1 MALKPLWSL
10 IAGLI
15 WFQVQRIC
23 VGILESAVL
32 FRNGTRKRIRE
43 NDDIYA
49 RSARISSV
57 HKCILFD
64 PWVTYNSTWNLIT
77 WHEGFVHPEYVL
89 KDEVSLYCM
98 TDEEAWFVEAPEGVE
113 VWKNEYSA
121 FHKIAQHEY
130 AKNVIKMPLRSF
142 YLLADKISD
151 IKQKLIFLD
160 FVPRSGSTLVGQI
173 FAETGVCV
181 HYSEPD
187 FFSMYWGAQNHQ
199 KLLKITK
206 AAIKFYCKPRK
217 QLTSAFIFK
226 YAPMGVSLAP
236 VIFELFPDA
245 KLLHLTRN
253 VIPNAIS
260 MFKVQQLNAIGRI
273 FRMFV
278 KIPYVGRIL
287 RRKILASMN
296 LPLDDF
302 TSKLFDESIEPVM
315 LTGCYV
321 YTCIHGIYMRKHRNA
336 KYRMPVIKY
345 EDVLSNR
352 EANIETLFQ
361 FCGLDVN
368 LVHKAMAAFGKDSQ
382 AGSPLSKDQLE
393 KNTSAPN
400 MANIEAVVSDVRK
413 LGKHFGLG
421 DVSGDFRLPGTITIG

>member
-1 MALKPLWSL
+1 MALKPLWRL
-10 IAGLI
+10 ITGFI

-23 VGILESAVL
+23 VGILESVVL
-32 FRNGTRKRIRE
+32 FLNGTRKKIRE
-43 NDDIYA
+43 NNDIYA

-57 HKCILFD
+57 HKWILFD
-64 PWVTYNSTWNLIT
+64 PWSVYNSTWNLIT
-77 WHEGFVHPEYVL
+77 WHEGFIHPEYVL

-113 VWKNEYSA
+113 VWKSEYSA

-173 FAETGVCV
+173 FEETGVCV
-181 HYSEPD
+181 NYSEPH
-187 FFSMYWGAQNHQ
+187 FLSMYWGAQDHQ
-199 KLLKITK
+199 KLLKIVK
-206 AAIKFYCKPRK
+206 AAITFYCKPRK
-217 QLTSAFIFK
+217 QLTSAFVFK

-253 VIPNAIS
+253 TIPNAIS
-260 MFKVQQLNAIGRI
+260 I
-273 FRMFV
+273 FRV
-278 KIPYVGRIL
+278 NQH
-287 RRKILASMN
+287 S
-296 LPLDDF
+296 
-302 TSKLFDESIEPVM
+302 
-315 LTGCYV
+315 
-321 YTCIHGIYMRKHRNA
+321 NA
-336 KYRMPVIKY
+336 EYRMPVIKY

-382 AGSPLSKDQLE
+382 AGSPLSKDQLQ

-400 MANIEAVVSDVRK
+400 MANIEAIVNDVRK
-413 LGKHFGLG
+413 LGEHFGLG

>member
-1 MALKPLWSL
+1 MALKPLWRL
-10 IAGLI
+10 IAGFI

-23 VGILESAVL
+23 VGILESVVL
-32 FRNGTRKRIRE
+32 FLNGTRKKIRE
-43 NDDIYA
+43 NNDIYA

-57 HKCILFD
+57 HKWILFD
-64 PWVTYNSTWNLIT
+64 PWAAYNSTWNLIT

-98 TDEEAWFVEAPEGVE
+98 TDEEAWFMEAPEGVE
-113 VWKNEYSA
+113 VWKSEYSA

-173 FAETGVCV
+173 FEETGVCV
-181 HYSEPD
+181 NYSEPH
-187 FFSMYWGAQNHQ
+187 FLNMYWGAQNHQ

-217 QLTSAFIFK
+217 QLTSAFVFK
-226 YAPMGVSLAP
+226 CAPMGVSLAP

-253 VIPNAIS
+253 AIPNAIS
-260 MFKVQQLNAIGRI
+260 IFRVNQVVTTARLLSSFLKIPYIGRI
-273 FRMFV
+273 V
-278 KIPYVGRIL
+278 N
-287 RRKILASMN
+287 RKILASMN

-302 TSKLFDESIEPVM
+302 TGKLFDESEDPDM
-315 LTGCYV
+315 LIGCYLHTRV
-321 YTCIHGIYMRKHRNA
+321 QGIYMTKHRNA
-336 KYRMPVIKY
+336 EYRMPVIKY

-368 LVHKAMAAFGKDSQ
+368 LVHKAMAAFDKDSQ

-400 MANIEAVVSDVRK
+400 MANIEAIVNDVRK
-413 LGKHFGLG
+413 LGEHFGLG